1 MNYRNTDPE
10 TSKEAWEH
18 TATNAKA
25 QRIKLLRMYAEMED
39 ATDDEVAFVADML
52 DGNNYTKRCSDL
64 RNQGLI
70 EPIRDEDGELL
81 TRPGL
86 SGRSRMLCQITSK
99 GREALREVGL

>member
-10 TSKEAWEH
+10 TSKEAWDSV
-18 TATNAKA
+18 ANDAA
-25 QRIKLLRMYAEMED
+25 NQRIKLLRLYAEMED

-64 RNQGLI
+64 RRQGLI
-70 EPIRDEDGELL
+70 EPIRDEGGKVL

-86 SGRSRMLCQITSK
+86 SGRSRMLCRITPK
-99 GREALREVGL
+99 GREVLSEG